1 MENENCSKKRS
12 SMTRLNSFTY
22 SSRAVLLLALLLTAA
37 FWAAC
42 GGANSFAP
50 GKAFEGEIIITSFQG
65 NQTMENRH
73 SIKGTRS
80 RIEPLSSQDGEQ
92 ASIVLMDS
100 SSGMAT
106 TLSPQ
111 TKSYATLNL
120 IELAEETAKESEEDF
135 SSFFPKVTSTGETE
149 TIAGFTCRHWLIG
162 DTDVCMA
169 QGLGYFGGGGPG
181 GFLDRLQSPALREK
195 YKAQLDANPEFAKFA
210 EDGAFPLK
218 IAVIEN
224 GRPRVIME
232 VTRIERKSLDDSLF
246 TVPADY
252 KKTEIP

>member
-1 MENENCSKKRS
+1 
-12 SMTRLNSFTY
+12 MTRLNSFNY
-22 SSRAVLLLALLLTAA
+22 SSRAVLLPALLLTAA
-37 FWAAC
+37 FYAAC
-42 GGANSFAP
+42 SGGNSSAP
-50 GKAFEGEIIITSFQG
+50 GGAFEGEIVFTSFQG
-65 NQTMENRH
+65 AQTMENRH

-92 ASIVLMDS
+92 TSIVLMDF

-111 TKSYATLNL
+111 TKSYATLNW
-120 IELAEETAKESEEDF
+120 IELAEEMAKESEED
-135 SSFFPKVTSTGETE
+135 SSGDFPKVTSTGETE

-162 DTDVCMA
+162 DKDVCMA
-169 QGLGYFGGGGPG
+169 KGLGYFVEGGSG

-195 YKAQLDANPEFAKFA
+195 YKAQLDGNPEFAKFA
-210 EDGAFPLK
+210 EVGAFPLK

-224 GRPRVIME
+224 GQPRVIME

-252 KKTEIP
+252 KKMEIH